1 MPLDTTGSH
10 TYLASYTYDD
20 RYRFSL
26 VLEKYEPEP
35 GSLFYQLLLERHY
48 GESDRSQ
55 VLSRYGSSQF
65 NDANKAFQAMNAAFV
80 LLGSTIVASRSLRP

>member
-1 MPLDTTGSH
+1 MPLDPTGSH

-26 VLEKYEPEP
+26 VLEEFRPEP
-35 GSLFYQLLLERHY
+35 GTLFYQVLLERQY

-55 VLSRYGSSQF
+55 VLSRYSRTQF
-65 NDANKAFQAMNAAFV
+65 DEANKAFQAMNAAFV
-80 LLGSTIVASRSLRP
+80 LLGSTIIATRSLRP